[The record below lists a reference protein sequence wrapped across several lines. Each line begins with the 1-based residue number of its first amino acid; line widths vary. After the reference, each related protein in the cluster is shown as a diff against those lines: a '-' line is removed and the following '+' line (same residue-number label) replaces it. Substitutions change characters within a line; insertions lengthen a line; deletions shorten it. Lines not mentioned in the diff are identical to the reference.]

1 MFGIGMPELLLI
13 LAVALVVFGPKKLP
27 DLARSLGRAINEFK
41 KATREFKDTMDIES
55 DVKEMKKPFD
65 DISADLKKN
74 LNEIPH
80 KPLPTD
86 EIIDRAP
93 AATKV
98 SAKEDRAK
106 PETSDAAEK
115 KTDA

>member
-41 KATREFKDTMDIES
+41 KATKDLKDSIDIE
-55 DVKEMKKPFD
+55 DDIKDIRKPFD
-65 DISADLKKN
+65 DANTDLKKT
-74 LNEIPH
+74 LDDSPS
-80 KPLPTD
+80 KALPPGDTV
-86 EIIDRAP
+86 DRAP
-93 AATKV
+93 AT
-98 SAKEDRAK
+98 
-106 PETSDAAEK
+106 PEIEEKQKTPVAPEK

>member
-41 KATREFKDTMDIES
+41 KATSEIKDSMDIES
-55 DVKEMKKPFD
+55 GVKDIKKPFD
-65 DISADLKKN
+65 DINADLKKT
-74 LNEIPH
+74 LTEVPP
-80 KPLPTD
+80 KALPLD
-86 EIIDRAP
+86 EAVDRAP
-93 AATKV
+93 AAPAVDK
-98 SAKEDRAK
+98 K
-106 PETSDAAEK
+106 PETADIAEK

>member
-27 DLARSLGRAINEFK
+27 DLARSLGRAMNEFK
-41 KATREFKDTMDIES
+41 KATREFKDTMDIEN

-65 DISADLKKN
+65 DINTDLKKT
-74 LNEIPH
+74 LNEAPPR
-80 KPLPTD
+80 PLPLD
-86 EIIDRAP
+86 DIIGHAP
-93 AATKV
+93 SATKA
-98 SAKEDRAK
+98 STK
-106 PETSDAAEK
+106 PETSDDAAEN

>member
-41 KATREFKDTMDIES
+41 NASREFKDTMDIES
-55 DVKEMKKPFD
+55 DVKEIKKPFD
-65 DISADLKKN
+65 DISADLKKT
-74 LNEIPH
+74 LSEAPS
-80 KPLPTD
+80 KPMPID
-86 EIIDRAP
+86 DIIDRAP
-93 AATKV
+93 VTPEV
-98 SAKEDRAK
+98 DEK
-106 PETSDAAEK
+106 PKTSDVGEK

>member
-27 DLARSLGRAINEFK
+27 DLARSLGRAMNEFK

-65 DISADLKKN
+65 NINADLKKT

-86 EIIDRAP
+86 DIFDRAP
-93 AATKV
+93 AAEKV
-98 SAKEDRAK
+98 NEKEYNAK